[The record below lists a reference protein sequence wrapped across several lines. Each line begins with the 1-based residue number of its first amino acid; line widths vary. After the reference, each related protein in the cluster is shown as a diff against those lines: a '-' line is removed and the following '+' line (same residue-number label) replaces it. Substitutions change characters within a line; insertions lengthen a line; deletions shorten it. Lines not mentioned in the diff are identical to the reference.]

1 MTNTSISIFKLCPFL
16 HIIKAWW
23 WNLIKFLNFTN
34 AFRGDTQDF
43 EDARLILT
51 SPACKWL
58 QKSNTAW
65 KVSRYGVFSGP
76 YFPVFGLNM
85 EIYRVNIHIQ
95 SEYRKTRTRK
105 NSVFGHFSHSASNC
119 KKKGGHVV
127 KVSCEKLY
135 DVIFSVPKRS
145 RSWMFTFPI
154 SCKKIIY
161 RSC

>member
-1 MTNTSISIFKLCPFL
+1 MVAHISDFHKSKLSFVSSISSEKLYLIYFISSACDSRNPFCFEASLQLPLNQVCLIYWAILQLMQPLPEKCP
-16 HIIKAWW
+16 
-23 WNLIKFLNFTN
+23 
-34 AFRGDTQDF
+34 
-43 EDARLILT
+43 
-51 SPACKWL
+51 
-58 QKSNTAW
+58 NTE
-65 KVSRYGVFSGP
+65 F
-76 YFPVFGLNM
+76 F
-85 EIYRVNIHIQ
+85 Q

>member
-1 MTNTSISIFKLCPFL
+1 MVAHISDFNKSKLSFVSSISFEKLYLIYFISSACDSRNPFCFEASLQLPLNQVCLIYWAILQLMQPLPEKCP
-16 HIIKAWW
+16 
-23 WNLIKFLNFTN
+23 
-34 AFRGDTQDF
+34 
-43 EDARLILT
+43 
-51 SPACKWL
+51 
-58 QKSNTAW
+58 NTE
-65 KVSRYGVFSGP
+65 F
-76 YFPVFGLNM
+76 F
-85 EIYRVNIHIQ
+85 Q